1 MVYRVLSRSGRKDAW
16 RKGNKYV
23 HMEFARSEAKRLK
36 KMKLKTKIVDLN
48 VYTEY
53 K

>member
-1 MVYRVLSRSGRKDAW
+1 MVFRVLSRRGRKDAW

-23 HMEFARSEAKRLK
+23 HVEFARSEQKRLK
-36 KMKLKTKIVDLN
+36 RLGLKTKIVDLD